1 MTLINSYIIP
11 TIYKICR
18 KCSGFT
24 YILVISK
31 SYINY
36 AIHCIKVFLT
46 NIFVDFIQNKSCFE
60 EIIPLD
66 FFVNQNMKK
75 FLALHV

>member
-1 MTLINSYIIP
+1 
-11 TIYKICR
+11 
-18 KCSGFT
+18 
-24 YILVISK
+24 
-31 SYINY
+31 
-36 AIHCIKVFLT
+36 
-46 NIFVDFIQNKSCFE
+46 VDFIQNKSCFE